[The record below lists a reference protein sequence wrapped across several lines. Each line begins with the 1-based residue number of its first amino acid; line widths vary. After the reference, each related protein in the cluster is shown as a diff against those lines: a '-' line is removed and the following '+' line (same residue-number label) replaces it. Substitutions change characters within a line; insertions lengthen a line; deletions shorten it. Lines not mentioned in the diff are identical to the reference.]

1 MSPTRPSESFAPFI
15 NTRLQPVAASGAP
28 LKPFQRFQL
37 RPRINRPE
45 EAVETAPSSART
57 TTGLKPGDHESCR
70 SLRAQFL
77 TVISTA
83 GLLLFSTGCATYSD
97 APIANSG
104 SPAVAPQAPRRDQ
117 VLWSYRNAAMA
128 MRAGRFDQAKAELE
142 AALAHLGGIYGP
154 DKAAASARRLFNAE
168 ANKNFIGEPYE
179 RVMAYYYRGILYWM
193 DGEPDNARAC
203 FRTGQLLDSDA
214 ENKTY
219 AGDYAILDYLDGL
232 ASVKLAA
239 DGSDAFARAQAH
251 TRSTPLP
258 PYAPRAN
265 VLFFVEFGN
274 GPLKYATG
282 QYREQLRFR
291 EGSSAVK
298 SAVVKVAGQ
307 ALGAPSYDDLYFQA
321 STRGGRV
328 MDHILAGKAQFKAA
342 SDGIGDAA
350 IISGAVLASHQK
362 RRSNADEIGAG
373 LLLFGL
379 ASKLVSAATTPTADT
394 RCWENLPAH
403 LSFTAA
409 ELPPGQHTA
418 TIEFLNAVGA
428 PHRVK
433 TATFTVQPG
442 RDTVVFLSDR

>member
-1 MSPTRPSESFAPFI
+1 MSNVPPTPLAKW
-15 NTRLQPVAASGAP
+15 LAVA
-28 LKPFQRFQL
+28 
-37 RPRINRPE
+37 
-45 EAVETAPSSART
+45 
-57 TTGLKPGDHESCR
+57 
-70 SLRAQFL
+70 SLVL
-77 TVISTA
+77 
-83 GLLLFSTGCATYSD
+83 STGCATYSGD
-97 APIANSG
+97 SAANSA
-104 SPAVAPQAPRRDQ
+104 SPTTAPTAPRRDQ
-117 VLWSYRNAAMA
+117 VLWSYRNAALA
-128 MRAGRFDQAKAELE
+128 MRAGRFDQAKTELE
-142 AALAHLGGIYGP
+142 EALSRLGGIYGP
-154 DKAAASARRLFNAE
+154 DKAAASARSLFNEE
-168 ANKNFIGEPYE
+168 AKKNFIGEPYE
-179 RVMAYYYRGILYWM
+179 RVMAYYYRAILYWM

-219 AGDYAILDYLDGL
+219 AGDYALLDYLDGF
-232 ASVKLAA
+232 ACVKLAA
-239 DGSDAFARAQAH
+239 DGSDAFARAQSH

-258 PYAPRAN
+258 PYSPRAN

-274 GPLKYATG
+274 GPLKYAAG

-291 EGSSAVK
+291 EGNSSVK
-298 SAVVKVAGQ
+298 SAVIKVGGQ
-307 ALGAPSYDDLYFQA
+307 TLPAPAYDDLYFQA

-328 MDHILAGKAQFKAA
+328 MDHILAGKAQFKAGA
-342 SDGIGDAA
+342 NSIGDVA

-394 RCWENLPAH
+394 RCWENLPGH

-409 ELPPGQHTA
+409 ELLPGQHTA

-433 TATFTVQPG
+433 TATFIVQPG

>member
-1 MSPTRPSESFAPFI
+1 MSQTRPSESFAPLSS
-15 NTRLQPVAASGAP
+15 TRPQPSVAGGAWQ
-28 LKPFQRFQL
+28 KPFQRFLFSL
-37 RPRINRPE
+37 RSRHRA
-45 EAVETAPSSART
+45 EAVETALSSSPA
-57 TTGLKPGDHESCR
+57 TTGLKPVANEK
-70 SLRAQFL
+70 F
-77 TVISTA
+77 A
-83 GLLLFSTGCATYSD
+83 GCACLALALLLSTGCATYSD
-97 APIANSG
+97 GPLTHSASATT
-104 SPAVAPQAPRRDQ
+104 AAAPQAPRRDQ

-142 AALAHLGGIYGP
+142 DALGRLGGIYGP
-154 DKAAASARRLFNAE
+154 DKAAASARRLFNEE
-168 ANKNFIGEPYE
+168 AKKNFIGEPYE
-179 RVMAYYYRGILYWM
+179 RVMAYYYRAILYWM

-203 FRTGQLLDSDA
+203 LRTGQLLDSDA

-219 AGDYAILDYLDGL
+219 AGDYALLDYLDGL

-239 DGSDAFARAQAH
+239 DGSDAFARAQTHVRA
-251 TRSTPLP
+251 TPLP
-258 PYAPRAN
+258 PYTPRAN

-291 EGSSAVK
+291 EGNSAVK

-307 ALGAPSYDDLYFQA
+307 TLSAPGYDDLYFQA

-409 ELPPGQHTA
+409 QLPPGQHTA
-418 TIEFLNAVGA
+418 TVEFLNATGT

-442 RDTVVFLSDR
+442 RDTVVFLSDH

>member
-1 MSPTRPSESFAPFI
+1 M
-15 NTRLQPVAASGAP
+15 LV
-28 LKPFQRFQL
+28 
-37 RPRINRPE
+37 
-45 EAVETAPSSART
+45 
-57 TTGLKPGDHESCR
+57 
-70 SLRAQFL
+70 
-77 TVISTA
+77 
-83 GLLLFSTGCATYSD
+83 FSTGCATYSEGS
-97 APIANSG
+97 ASNASSANG
-104 SPAVAPQAPRRDQ
+104 SVPQAPRRDQ
-117 VLWSYRNAAMA
+117 VLWSYRNAALA

-142 AALAHLGGIYGP
+142 DALARLGGIYGP
-154 DKAAASARRLFNAE
+154 DKAAASARRLFNE
-168 ANKNFIGEPYE
+168 ESKKNFIGEPYE

-219 AGDYAILDYLDGL
+219 AGDYALLDYLDGL

-239 DGSDAFARAQAH
+239 DGSDAFARAQSH
-251 TRSTPLP
+251 TCSTPLP

-274 GPLKYATG
+274 GPLKYAAG
-282 QYREQLRFR
+282 QFREQLRFR
-291 EGSSAVK
+291 EGYSAAK

-307 ALGAPSYDDLYFQA
+307 ALSAPAYDDLYFQA
-321 STRGGRV
+321 TTRGGRV
-328 MDHILAGKAQFKAA
+328 MDHILAGKAQFKAGTD
-342 SDGIGDAA
+342 SIGDAA

-379 ASKLVSAATTPTADT
+379 ASKLISGATNPTADT
-394 RCWENLPAH
+394 RCWENLPGQ
-403 LSFTAA
+403 LSFAAA

-418 TIEFLNAVGA
+418 TIEFLNAAGT
-428 PHRVK
+428 PHRTK

-442 RDTVVFLSDR
+442 RDTVVFLSDH